1 MQTELD
7 ELRILPNSVNIIPYH
22 RLIIYKFHDIDDFNY
37 RAISYIFHINYNE
50 SYWVFF
56 FYVL

>member
-22 RLIIYKFHDIDDFNY
+22 RLIIYKFHDIDDSNY
-37 RAISYIFHINYNE
+37 RANQLYFSYQ
-50 SYWVFF
+50 
-56 FYVL
+56 LQ